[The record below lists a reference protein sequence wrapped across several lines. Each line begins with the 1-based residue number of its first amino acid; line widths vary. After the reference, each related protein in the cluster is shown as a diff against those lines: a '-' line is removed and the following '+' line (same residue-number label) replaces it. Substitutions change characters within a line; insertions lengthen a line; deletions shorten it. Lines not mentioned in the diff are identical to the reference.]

1 MRDTCYEI
9 KLGARNS
16 KLETRKNE
24 TNADK
29 HQYRT

>member
-1 MRDTCYEI
+1 MKCALRG